1 MRALFIAL
9 LSAPAMATL
18 VFACASS
25 GEGSRPRQDGGASSG
40 SGSSSGA
47 CLTCGADGDGAVCQG
62 AHCDAANCSQSA
74 TDTTLVGH
82 VYDPAGWLPL
92 YNVYVYIPEA
102 APAPIVAGRSRLPAL
117 RSTRLR
123 LAHPRNVDPGGR
135 FIHAGEERERPAGH
149 PGRQRHPAGPP
160 GRQVA
165 QAAHHPH
172 RGACATNDLDAVF
185 NAGTGTARQLRLPAK
200 SSEGD
205 MPLIAFTSGCDPG
218 RVLPPAS
225 RHRRQRVRGLRV
237 APHPRLFRRRC
248 RAPATSTSTPD
259 ATDRTAP
266 AAARWPAATPP
277 ATPTPGGATPANLLQ
292 YDIVFNACECNP
304 NDRGAGAYAAMDTFL
319 NEGGR
324 LFTTHYYGNWFVPT
338 TATPDLQSVAEWASV
353 MPSPWSGNSPTER
366 ARRRGSVLPQG
377 QAYAQWLDVNHI
389 SSSPGNIT
397 LADLRDDVLAA
408 SPAGCSADGSCLSTR
423 WIYNPGDEHPRYLS
437 FNTPVGISGGRAVR
451 ARGLQRRAPLGGER
465 RRDLPGGVR
474 RSGHRRPGGARRQR
488 EGAGVSV
495 LRPVV
500 VRAGRLAASTGLA
513 ARCSGRDARPWRRP
527 PQRSS
532 ISP

>member
-102 APAPIVAGRSRLPAL
+102 APAPIVPGAPGCQPCEAPASGSPILGTSTLADGSFTLVKSASDL
-117 RSTRLR
+117 RGIPVGNGIPLV
-123 LAHPRNVDPGGR
+123 L
-135 FIHAGEERERPAGH
+135 
-149 PGRQRHPAGPP
+149 
-160 GRQVA
+160 QVGKWRKQLIIPTVA
-165 QAAHHPH
+165 P
-172 RGACATNDLDAVF
+172 CATNDLDAVF

-205 MPLIAFTSGCDPG
+205 MPLIAFTSGCDPAECFLRRLG
-218 RVLPPAS
+218 IDDSEFVASDSPPPAS
-225 RHRRQRVRGLRV
+225 FPQTVPGAGHVHFYTGRDDQNGPSGSAVTGGNT
-237 APHPRLFRRRC
+237 
-248 RAPATSTSTPD
+248 PADTYAWWSD
-259 ATDRTAP
+259 
-266 AAARWPAATPP
+266 
-277 ATPTPGGATPANLLQ
+277 PANLLR

-319 NEGGR
+319 NRGGR

-338 TATPDLQSVAEWASV
+338 TATPDLQSVADWASV
-353 MPSPWSGNSPTER
+353 MPSPWSGNSPPSER
-366 ARRRGSVLPQG
+366 DAVDQSFPRG

-437 FNTPVGISGGRAVR
+437 FNTPVGSPAVAQCGRAVYSDVH
-451 ARGLQRRAPLGGER
+451 L
-465 RRDLPGGVR
+465 
-474 RSGHRRPGGARRQR
+474 S
-488 EGAGVSV
+488 GVSDDATF
-495 LRPVV
+495 PVECDDPGIDAP
-500 VRAGRLAASTGLA
+500 AGHAVNEKALEFLFFDLSS
-513 ARCSGRDARPWRRP
+513 CVQDDSQP
-527 PQRSS
+527 PPPPNQVQ
-532 ISP
+532 